1 MTITYPIDFPTD
13 VGLTDAVLRIRTSNA
28 RSQSPFSFSE
38 QIYSW
43 AGQRWEIEA
52 QLPRMKREQ
61 AETYHCF
68 LTKLKGRMGT
78 FTMYVPSAREPRG
91 VYQQPEGADHLLTD
105 EAGNAL
111 LAENGDHINREYGSS
126 IVVKGSAQTGST
138 LTVDGFDANQANVLR
153 CGDYFQLGT
162 GSNTRLY
169 KILNDANSDS
179 SGSATLD
186 IFPNLRTSPSDN
198 QELILDNP
206 KGLFRLA
213 TNEIDMP
220 SDFVNTFTVS
230 FTAIEA
236 IDGT

>member
-61 AETYHCF
+61 AEIYHCF

-91 VYQQPEGADHLLTD
+91 VYQQTAEHHLLTELGD
-105 EAGNAL
+105 MLKTESN
-111 LAENGDHINREYGSS
+111 DHILVEFGSS
-126 IVVKGSAQTGST
+126 IVVKGASQTGST
-138 LTVDGFDANQANVLR
+138 LIVDGFGANQNNVLR
-153 CGDYFQLGT
+153 CGDFFQLGT

-169 KILNDANSDS
+169 KILNDVNSDD

-186 IFPNLRTSPSDN
+186 IFPNLRRSPDDN

-213 TNEIDMP
+213 ANEIDMP
-220 SDFVNTFTVS
+220 SDFVNTFTVG

>member
-28 RSQSPFSFSE
+28 RSQSPFTFSE

-61 AETYHCF
+61 AEKYHCF
-68 LTKLKGRMGT
+68 LAKLNGRQGT
-78 FTMYVPSAREPRG
+78 FTMYVPSAKSPRG
-91 VYQQPEGADHLLTD
+91 IYQSTGTHHLLTESGD
-105 EAGNAL
+105 MLTTES
-111 LAENGDHINREYGSS
+111 GDHILVEYGSS
-126 IVVKGSAQTGST
+126 IVVKGSGQTGSE
-138 LTVDGFDANQANVLR
+138 LIVDGFGANQTNVLR
-153 CGDYFQLGT
+153 CGDFFQLGT

-186 IFPNLRTSPSDN
+186 IFPNLRRSPDDN
-198 QELILDNP
+198 EELILDNP

-220 SDFVNTFTVS
+220 SDFINTFTVS

-236 IDGT
+236 VDGT